1 MRLLLLQ
8 HFKYAANCSAYV
20 QRLLKDLA
28 KGWGG
33 CDFSSFPENLKHM
46 VSLWPMQIPRET
58 RDSALP
64 V

>member
-1 MRLLLLQ
+1 MHLRLLQ
-8 HFKYAANCSAYV
+8 HFKYTANFSAYV
-20 QRLLKDLA
+20 QRMLKDLA
-28 KGWGG
+28 QGLGR
-33 CDFSSFPENLKHM
+33 CDFSGFPENLKHM